1 MELWF
6 LFGIVVTLI
15 HLKLSLSL
23 FLFFVFSRRGVVG
36 CVIKSSTCWCLNWR
50 EGVEEKE
57 GREKEGGA
65 GEEDGGVWYSALC
78 PRHKNVLVSL
88 SLTCTNTLTL

>member
-1 MELWF
+1 M
-6 LFGIVVTLI
+6 
-15 HLKLSLSL
+15 
-23 FLFFVFSRRGVVG
+23 
-36 CVIKSSTCWCLNWR
+36 
-50 EGVEEKE
+50 EEKE